1 MLPAS
6 TFPTCRHDNT
16 TFQLLGAT
24 VADQLHRQHFTDI
37 HLGKLALSE
46 LVRQQQIA
54 SAGAAQGDPIEALG
68 QTLRGPCSKCCRFI
82 AKCKSHDLPNADS
95 PQNFAGCTQA
105 SCSSAWMP
113 KVQRYAGMHALSCTH
128 VCRHVREHMCICIF
142 MYPSCRGHA
151 STAITHLNRA
161 QTKPKS
167 QGP

>member
-16 TFQLLGAT
+16 TCQLLGAT

-54 SAGAAQGDPIEALG
+54 SAGAAQGHPIEALG

-113 KVQRYAGMHALSCTH
+113 KVQRYAGMHALMH
-128 VCRHVREHMCICIF
+128 YHALMYVGMCVSMCAFAYLCIH
-142 MYPSCRGHA
+142 PAVATLQVQSP
-151 STAITHLNRA
+151 I
-161 QTKPKS
+161 
-167 QGP
+167 